1 MPLLLLFL
9 KAYVPE
15 HTRRTKAGKIIT
27 VKAYYDK
34 RIKKAAIHAP
44 DHNHDVSHLSDEDKV
59 KFANLHKEQ
68 HVSHYYEAH
77 ALKRKLEAEHQ
88 LRNTLKHN
96 LERYKTSGDTK
107 SWTSTQRKL
116 EALERRMVIHQKQ
129 LSRAEKIAKGIGEM
143 KDGLVKDSGTL
154 TDDADQA
161 HAHYVGKLGER
172 FKDTTYQTGRLLP
185 ASAAPSYFK
194 TVILNSKEGEIIPN
208 PKFNLGKLSE
218 KATQELSLIIDGS
231 GIEQRNI
238 RLSGRTIKHIAEQRP
253 KLAEH
258 IVNNLVKF
266 FAENPEVYPNHQHQ
280 NRALLVHL
288 GDDASGDKHYAAA
301 VEVIIKG
308 EWIDI
313 ISMMSMPER
322 TLKKARQLKQEIMD
336 GQQPQNSDSHH
347 HVASRDTHAEA
358 DFTDVHDSLDLS
370 IAQPA
375 ENTSQKDGDQKE
387 TWQMTLDEFK
397 NKNPELSGN
406 RAKSRWAGEV
416 HDAWN
421 AGHAV
426 PEKTLSELKEIR
438 PTFIPDG
445 LADNDTLLE
454 RLGSKIT
461 AHIENEI
468 SKKQLEHQKELTV
481 FKRKETLDRKKG
493 IDFKESHEKHG
504 GNLVS
509 LTKEIESLKDELH
522 ERKYTEKTNGKHA
535 LRIVQQYRD
544 VQLKK
549 HNELK
554 AQQKRPAR

>member
-34 RIKKAAIHAP
+34 RIKKAAIHAK

-59 KFANLHKEQ
+59 KFANMHKEQ

-107 SWTSTQRKL
+107 SWTLTQRKL

-129 LSRAEKIAKGIGEM
+129 LSRAEKIAKGLGEM

-185 ASAAPSYFK
+185 ARK
-194 TVILNSKEGEIIPN
+194 
-208 PKFNLGKLSE
+208 
-218 KATQELSLIIDGS
+218 
-231 GIEQRNI
+231 
-238 RLSGRTIKHIAEQRP
+238 
-253 KLAEH
+253 
-258 IVNNLVKF
+258 
-266 FAENPEVYPNHQHQ
+266 
-280 NRALLVHL
+280 
-288 GDDASGDKHYAAA
+288 
-301 VEVIIKG
+301 
-308 EWIDI
+308 
-313 ISMMSMPER
+313 
-322 TLKKARQLKQEIMD
+322 LKQEIMD
-336 GQQPQNSDSHH
+336 GQQPQNSDFHH

-358 DFTDVHDSLDLS
+358 DFTDVHDSFDSS
-370 IAQPA
+370 IARPA

-461 AHIENEI
+461 AHIKNEI
-468 SKKQLEHQKELTV
+468 SKKQLEHQKELTI

-522 ERKYTEKTNGKHA
+522 ERTYTEKTNGKHA

-544 VQLKK
+544 LQLKK